1 MAARAISGDE
11 KDWADALAAAAPRV
25 IIVSGVL
32 LYREGLAASLACDGR
47 LEVLAKVGV
56 ADAVDTVAVHRPDAV
71 LIDAT
76 LEEGRPLG
84 RRLHASWPK
93 TPLIGFGI
101 SGDSSSFIACAEA
114 GFSAFVGCHGTIDHL
129 VAAVVGALRGELLCS
144 PRFASMLC
152 DRLAALA
159 GEQTKVEDSLT
170 PRERQVAAL
179 VVEGRSNKEI
189 AIVLRIGPA
198 TVKNHVHNILDKL
211 KICRRAGIAS
221 RLYQAVA

>member
-1 MAARAISGDE
+1 MAARATSGDE
-11 KDWADALAAAAPRV
+11 TILADAPAIAVPRV
-25 IIVSGVL
+25 IVASGVL
-32 LYREGLAASLACDGR
+32 LYREGLAASLVCDGR
-47 LEVLAKVGV
+47 LHVLAKVGV
-56 ADAVDTVAVHRPDAV
+56 VDAVDTVAAHRPDAV
-71 LIDAT
+71 LVDAT
-76 LEEGRPLG
+76 IEEGRLLA
-84 RRLHASWPK
+84 RRLHAARPK

-114 GFSAFVGCHGTIDHL
+114 GFSAFVGCHGTIDNL
-129 VAAVVGALRGELLCS
+129 VTAVVGALRGELACT

-159 GEQTKVEDSLT
+159 SEQTKVDDPLT

-189 AIVLRIGPA
+189 ALVLRIGPA

-221 RLYQAVA
+221 RLDRAVA